1 MSCRT
6 GMGTNKK
13 RKEIIAGH
21 IESVRQFRFCGPS
34 DDPDEQTAV
43 TAGFRHLVI
52 QIKRLAAPILPP
64 ATASQLTALSVEI
77 DNLYSAYDAHSE
89 ISALLPDIEA
99 ALERLD
105 DDGDMPV
112 SADGMPVIADSRLAE
127 LRALNPAQFDFKKLV
142 RLCEEIN
149 TAYGQKCYF
158 ATAMLTRGLL
168 DHVPPAFGFKTFSEV
183 ANNYAGGGKSF
194 KETMQHLANASRK
207 VADAHL
213 HMPIRRS
220 ETLPTAQQV
229 NCGQQLDMLLAEIVR
244 IMK

>member
-1 MSCRT
+1 
-6 GMGTNKK
+6 MGANKK
-13 RKEIIAGH
+13 RKEIIVGL
-21 IESVRQFRFCGPS
+21 IESTRGFRFCGPS
-34 DDPDEQTAV
+34 DDPDEQTSV

-52 QIKRLAAPILPP
+52 QFKRLAGPILPP
-64 ATASQLTALSVEI
+64 AAASQLSTIDVEI

-89 ISALLPDIEA
+89 LEALLPDIEA

-105 DDGDMPV
+105 DDGDRPV
-112 SADGMPVIADSRLAE
+112 SADGLAVIADSRLAE
-127 LRALNPAQFDFKKLV
+127 LRTLASTQFDFKKLI

-168 DHVPPAFGFKTFSEV
+168 DHLPPIFGKASFSEV
-183 ANNYAGGGKSF
+183 ANNYGGGGKSF
-194 KETMQHLANASRK
+194 KETIHHLENGARK

-213 HMPIRRS
+213 HMPIRNS
-220 ETLPTAQQV
+220 ETLPVAQQV
-229 NCGQQLDMLLAEIVR
+229 NFAAQIDVLLSEIVR